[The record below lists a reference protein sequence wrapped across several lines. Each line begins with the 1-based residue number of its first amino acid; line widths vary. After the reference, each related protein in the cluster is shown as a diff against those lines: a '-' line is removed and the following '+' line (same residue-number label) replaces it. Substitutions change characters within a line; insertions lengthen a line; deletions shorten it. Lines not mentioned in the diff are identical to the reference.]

1 MTTQIAL
8 TISDQE
14 SFFAGFSECSQHL
27 HFKCHISPPL
37 TPARGAVRGVAAAGR
52 SDRPCGALRCPRDA
66 AFRGLMSLSPSD
78 LDQDRDI
85 PSYPP
90 EPLPPP
96 PSAPLYLLEVFPGL
110 PPRVLSRVPLGGIA
124 DSVRIGGGRLDR
136 AREAYLRCLRDGASR
151 GLILLSPSVLD
162 QDRGIPSGNPP
173 EPLSFPHSWGTS
185 GATPQS
191 NLLRYLSG
199 GTPRG
204 SLSLHPPRC
213 GAVRGVGRGAA
224 AGRLDRTPGAYL
236 RCLRDAASR
245 GLMPLSLYV
254 LDQAPRSI
262 CRADMGVLP
271 SGTRFPY
278 FLGISDLVYLG
289 SKSTPNSTNWVPNVP
304 NPPLEKLVKL

>member
-14 SFFAGFSECSQHL
+14 SFFAGFSECSQDL

-124 DSVRIGGGRLDR
+124 DSVRFGGGRLDR
-136 AREAYLRCLRDGASR
+136 AREARR
-151 GLILLSPSVLD
+151 
-162 QDRGIPSGNPP
+162 
-173 EPLSFPHSWGTS
+173 SFP
-185 GATPQS
+185 
-191 NLLRYLSG
+191 
-199 GTPRG
+199 
-204 SLSLHPPRC
+204 
-213 GAVRGVGRGAA
+213 
-224 AGRLDRTPGAYL
+224 RLDSTKPLCAGPGQGDPL
-236 RCLRDAASR
+236 GEPSR
-245 GLMPLSLYV
+245 APL
-254 LDQAPRSI
+254 
-262 CRADMGVLP
+262 LP
-271 SGTRFPY
+271 SLVGY
-278 FLGISDLVYLG
+278 FRGYPTEQSPAVPLGGYPTG
-289 SKSTPNSTNWVPNVP
+289 
-304 NPPLEKLVKL
+304 